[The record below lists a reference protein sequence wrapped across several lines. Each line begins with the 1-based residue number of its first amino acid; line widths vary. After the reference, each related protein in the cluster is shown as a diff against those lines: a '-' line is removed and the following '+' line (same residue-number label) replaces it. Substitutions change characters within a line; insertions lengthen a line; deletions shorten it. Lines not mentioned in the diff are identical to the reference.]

1 LLELFTSMT
10 YVIEVKSSL
19 SILTNAITSLF
30 GLLKNYSIKTNI
42 SNENK
47 NDSNMNDVSQ
57 TDSNTKNPTLIS
69 VYPFKIIQ
77 KVSKVLLFIVK
88 TNSEVFRSDTWKEI
102 GGIDMTIKLLS
113 SELNQIHLNT
123 SCVNEFKNTFNAKAI
138 NTIISQIHSE
148 SSCNLIMTESEHQT
162 DEKLAY
168 IKNLFRLLKYI
179 MLKSDISNNQIGGSI
194 NVARLIIDSEL
205 LELSVSIIK
214 FGPRQLIR
222 STVELV
228 CEIMQNI
235 PTSINTLVERNVIA
249 SMAELFQE
257 KYRSLHTEEKMS
269 MCYLF
274 YILEFH
280 NATRNMYDLKPMFKI

>member
-1 LLELFTSMT
+1 
-10 YVIEVKSSL
+10 
-19 SILTNAITSLF
+19 
-30 GLLKNYSIKTNI
+30 
-42 SNENK
+42 
-47 NDSNMNDVSQ
+47 
-57 TDSNTKNPTLIS
+57 
-69 VYPFKIIQ
+69 
-77 KVSKVLLFIVK
+77 
-88 TNSEVFRSDTWKEI
+88 
-102 GGIDMTIKLLS
+102 MTIKLLS
-113 SELNQIHLNT
+113 SELKQINLNVA
-123 SCVNEFKNTFNAKAI
+123 CVNEFKNTFNAKAI
-138 NTIISQIHSE
+138 NTIISQIHPDYNG
-148 SSCNLIMTESEHQT
+148 NLIMTESEHQT

-205 LELSVSIIK
+205 LELSVQIIK

-257 KYRSLHTEEKMS
+257 QYRPLHTEEKMS

-280 NATRNMYDLKPMFKI
+280 NATRNM

>member
-1 LLELFTSMT
+1 
-10 YVIEVKSSL
+10 
-19 SILTNAITSLF
+19 
-30 GLLKNYSIKTNI
+30 
-42 SNENK
+42 
-47 NDSNMNDVSQ
+47 
-57 TDSNTKNPTLIS
+57 
-69 VYPFKIIQ
+69 
-77 KVSKVLLFIVK
+77 VSKVLLFIVK

-123 SCVNEFKNTFNAKAI
+123 ACVREFKNTFNALAI
-138 NTIISQIHSE
+138 NTIISQIKSD
-148 SSCNLIMTESEHQT
+148 SNTGNLIMTESEHQT

-205 LELSVSIIK
+205 LELSVQIIK

-235 PTSINTLVERNVIA
+235 PTSINTLVERKVI
-249 SMAELFQE
+249 STMAELFQE
-257 KYRSLHTEEKMS
+257 QYRTLHTEEKMS

-280 NATRNMYDLKPMFKI
+280 NATRNM